1 MYRVQFLRATLH
13 GKSEHSGGT
22 WLGILLPFCHL
33 FSCSSRVENTDLFAG
48 VAISSTVF
56 CVGVIAAAWIWIV
69 YRAIRGLIA
78 LNDNR
83 PMYQ

>member
-1 MYRVQFLRATLH
+1 MANQNILVVLGLEYYCLFAVYFLCFFT
-13 GKSEHSGGT
+13 G
-22 WLGILLPFCHL
+22 
-33 FSCSSRVENTDLFAG
+33 ENTDLFAG